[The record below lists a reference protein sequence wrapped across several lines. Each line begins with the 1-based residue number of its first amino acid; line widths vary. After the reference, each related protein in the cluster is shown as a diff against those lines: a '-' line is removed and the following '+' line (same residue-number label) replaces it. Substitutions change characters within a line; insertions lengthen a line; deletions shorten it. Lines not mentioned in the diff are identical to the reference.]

1 MQLCPVHKFLS
12 EINMLSAISACDN
25 TTNGE
30 QPLLEFLRKAGPPI
44 YPNAQDQ
51 SSSDAEQEKIE
62 LFIFKQHDFRSPTRS
77 FQEKGNEQR
86 QMTLCSLMRLLK
98 YLAGL
103 LWPAGSS
110 RKLSFLSSAALISLQ
125 LSAVVYHIL
134 LGFEVTSWLVPAE
147 GLEGRS
153 FHQPVLLAS
162 PVPMCRKLRFITA
175 EAELLTELQEGT
187 PIAGTAN
194 GREQSVHPLSFYT
207 LKNIPVQQAEW
218 MNPPAAHSA
227 RETNGK
233 TKAASKTGVAEQK
246 EIELAAP
253 QHSGRVLERAKKS
266 TIIGPL
272 S

>member
-1 MQLCPVHKFLS
+1 MTNDLVFSNEASKILGWTTVASRQFKEAF
-12 EINMLSAISACDN
+12 ISV
-25 TTNGE
+25 
-30 QPLLEFLRKAGPPI
+30 
-44 YPNAQDQ
+44 
-51 SSSDAEQEKIE
+51 
-62 LFIFKQHDFRSPTRS
+62 
-77 FQEKGNEQR
+77 
-86 QMTLCSLMRLLK
+86 LCSSNLPTAECCGLSHSPWIWGNFLTRASWR
-98 YLAGL
+98 AG
-103 LWPAGSS
+103 
-110 RKLSFLSSAALISLQ
+110 REEFQ
-125 LSAVVYHIL
+125 
-134 LGFEVTSWLVPAE
+134 
-147 GLEGRS
+147 
-153 FHQPVLLAS
+153 QPVLLAS
-162 PVPMCRKLRFITA
+162 PVPMCRKLHFVTA